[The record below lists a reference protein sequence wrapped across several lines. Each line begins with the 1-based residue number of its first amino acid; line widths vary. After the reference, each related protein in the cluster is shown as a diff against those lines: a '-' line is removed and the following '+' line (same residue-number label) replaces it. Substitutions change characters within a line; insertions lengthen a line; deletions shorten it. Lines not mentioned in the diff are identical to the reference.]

1 MPWLLILDLVMV
13 ALLAATVISAVVLY
27 RRLGRL
33 RQAQDDMRA
42 LTDALSASVQ
52 RAEDGVG
59 HLRISAET
67 LKADVSQADEMVADL
82 HDLVERASAAAD
94 RLEASIRQTRSHQ
107 PEQTVAPKAPQTA
120 AQTATPAGPDAAR
133 NSGVDTDAEAI
144 PARSR
149 SERALIDALRLAD

>member
-1 MPWLLILDLVMV
+1 MNWLLILDLVMV
-13 ALLAATVISAVVLY
+13 ALLAATVVSAVVLY

-33 RQAQDDMRA
+33 RRAQDDMRA

-67 LKADVSQADEMVADL
+67 LKADVSQADEIVADL

-94 RLEASIRQTRSHQ
+94 RLEASIRQTRSQQ
-107 PEQTVAPKAPQTA
+107 PATTVAPSVEPTA
-120 AQTATPAGPDAAR
+120 AKAGEDAGR
-133 NSGVDTDAEAI
+133 SMGVDSDADAI